1 MHNTDK
7 RQKRIEVLVNQ
18 GDLDDIC
25 CEQNG
30 NVSIFSTYQT
40 YEVMKVF
47 TKSILK
53 CFGEEYELTGE
64 NDLSDGVLI
73 HTNLPFDKLKHL
85 DTSLEKPIVISFKNL
100 EQVCYEYCE
109 NDNGCLSILSC
120 CDTCHID
127 KIILKSLLN
136 SLGKDYSIVSFEDEE
151 PDYDMWY
158 DTNLP
163 FGYLDKINT
172 GNGTNLMV
180 ERDDIENFWLENK
193 NKEGDIIFHTD
204 PMTKLIDKILIRS
217 ILKSY
222 GEQYRIEEIE
232 KSRNGCSES
241 CITNLPCTETNI
253 MFNPNYYKSI

>member
-85 DTSLEKPIVISFKNL
+85 DTSLEKPIV
-100 EQVCYEYCE
+100 
-109 NDNGCLSILSC
+109 
-120 CDTCHID
+120 
-127 KIILKSLLN
+127 
-136 SLGKDYSIVSFEDEE
+136 VSF
-151 PDYDMWY
+151 
-158 DTNLP
+158 
-163 FGYLDKINT
+163 
-172 GNGTNLMV
+172 
-180 ERDDIENFWLENK
+180 
-193 NKEGDIIFHTD
+193 
-204 PMTKLIDKILIRS
+204 
-217 ILKSY
+217 
-222 GEQYRIEEIE
+222 
-232 KSRNGCSES
+232 
-241 CITNLPCTETNI
+241 
-253 MFNPNYYKSI
+253 